1 MNYGKFFRLNRSL
14 SKIEEGIAI
23 YDYVDLPAYFTPSV
37 ENHLSPKYPI
47 SVNITSTSVSFRLHY
62 CAYKIEGQKDNLE
75 NYTCYTYDSDD
86 FKIKNKDKYQS
97 GDDIKVAHMEEVILE
112 LPFIENATSVLSD
125 IIKDIYITNFPQM
138 IGGSTSTGGRFLEQ
152 LINKRYPKSS
162 EWKSIEKLKK
172 EGDTEALLYG
182 TLREASDDSPSYST
196 LWLMDLIKDVEGE
209 KDKKRIDLYN
219 KEDGSVVAFL
229 RKLLLDFMFDLKH
242 SDIFQNSANYQQM
255 YSGLMS
261 DFFFSALM
269 HKCEYYYYRKLTK
282 QAIEKAGKKDRDRIT
297 ELYASELNK
306 AETQWINDI
315 MSLQA
320 EKHFEHHNRA
330 NKWYQELFG
339 HNSFACWP
347 SWFAEPEEE
356 MRRVCFTMIE
366 KTKGNKI
373 EHVCNTET
381 LVDLLGLE
389 RQSSKKALAVKMI
402 KSRDELLERISKW
415 FLKRYDF
422 NDVIHLHIAKH
433 LNFIIFVFVFC
444 FLIYLFGAYNELLSL
459 VSFLDSSS
467 FRPAMIFTLIISFA
481 IILFYDFWREY
492 NYHNHCGFTGK
503 SMRVLQI
510 LRLMLQEKKW
520 VYVSWVSLVVGLIL
534 LLFYWQGFW
543 QQANSFWLSFA
554 HLKCW
559 SVIADFI
566 CNMGSQIC
574 SLVISVIILL
584 VLLFYWIRGLCI
596 FKSNKSKLS
605 VVRKVITIKKLFG
618 CLFVISLFF
627 CAYLYYPIIGKS
639 RVFSALIVFFVV
651 FYSNQWFGIMPT
663 IHPISSL
670 HLLFPR
676 LVAAITAGWLTM
688 SLGFDIYVSFFDS
701 IPRWSTAIAISGVV
715 FIFIMYE
722 ISRIMPAS
730 NVIRKIF
737 RSFEF
742 LIISYCISLLVG
754 VVVINFVGEKFL
766 ERGGYIGDY
775 YEQHVDNNKRVV
787 DTIAYNSNANGEIL
801 NDSQWVTYGKAV
813 INRLNDIKDPNDI
826 PDIKKVENLQEVTK
840 DGHKIV
846 EKKNILGFEIYFMRD
861 FLIMFSFIAMFW
873 GIFIQMIFTGEKQMT
888 EL

>member
-1 MNYGKFFRLNRSL
+1 MNYGSYFRLNQSISRL
-14 SKIEEGIAI
+14 ENGVAV
-23 YDYVDLPAYFTPSV
+23 YDYIDLPAYFTSSE
-37 ENHLSPKYPI
+37 ENLMSPKYPI
-47 SVNITSTSVSFRLHY
+47 SVIITSSSVCFRLHY
-62 CAYKIEGQKDNLE
+62 SSLKIEELDNLQSNDK
-75 NYTCYTYDSDD
+75 NYPKYIYNIEDVDNANVNHVKHGD
-86 FKIKNKDKYQS
+86 NIKI
-97 GDDIKVAHMEEVILE
+97 AHMEEVILE
-112 LPFIENATSVLSD
+112 LPYVNDGSDKLSSTIKQIYNSQFPLADTRNENGKNS
-125 IIKDIYITNFPQM
+125 
-138 IGGSTSTGGRFLEQ
+138 GGRFLKQ
-152 LINKRYPKSS
+152 KINYRYSS
-162 EWKSIEKLKK
+162 KHKPNGI
-172 EGDTEALLYG
+172 EGDLYE
-182 TLREASDDSPSYST
+182 TMQKTTDQMSSYSS
-196 LWLMDLIKDVEGE
+196 LWLMGLLHGEEGDRYYDLFDGEGNV
-209 KDKKRIDLYN
+209 I
-219 KEDGSVVAFL
+219 GFL

-242 SDIFQNSANYQQM
+242 SDVFQNSANYQKM

-433 LNFIIFVFVFC
+433 LNFIISVFVFC

-670 HLLFPR
+670 HLFFPR
-676 LVAAITAGWLTM
+676 LVAAITAAWFAM
-688 SLGFDIYVSFFDS
+688 SMGFDIYVSFFDAL
-701 IPRWSTAIAISGVV
+701 PAWYTALAISIIV
-715 FIFIMYE
+715 FGFIMYE
-722 ISRIMPAS
+722 INRIMPSAS
-730 NVIRKIF
+730 SIRKLY

-742 LIISYCISLLVG
+742 LVISYCISLLVG
-754 VVVINFVGEKFL
+754 LVVINFVGEKYL
-766 ERGGYIGDY
+766 ERGGYMQDY
-775 YEQHVDNNKRVV
+775 YGEYVKDNGKSSWNPFVYKMNGA
-787 DTIAYNSNANGEIL
+787 DTSSVYGKVQALSKVSHRGKSDSIIVKTRIL
-801 NDSQWVTYGKAV
+801 NT
-813 INRLNDIKDPNDI
+813 N
-826 PDIKKVENLQEVTK
+826 PDFFI
-840 DGHKIV
+840 
-846 EKKNILGFEIYFMRD
+846 MRD